1 MKIHNIKKLAFGAA
15 VVFSVVGCTSNFD
28 DFNTEKTGG
37 PENFYADYKAIVSP
51 LKSMQTSLKSDTQLF
66 PNLSADMFS
75 GMFSSATQFN
85 GGKNNLT
92 YFMMD
97 GWNNRIVQHQ
107 EELFNLSINA
117 KNAAKNQYSNI
128 NFDGTFAVAKILRVI
143 SGARVADTHGPVV
156 YSKFEKPN
164 ANGITDFDSQQEAY
178 NHFIE
183 DLTTA
188 ANDLYRIGSTP
199 NTVSAEDKA
208 VLSLSDL
215 VYNGNMLKW
224 AKLANSLKL
233 RMAMR
238 MSYADPAKSRQYAE
252 EALKSPVGLIS
263 DNEDNA
269 LVSIGQSEMS
279 FIVYEWGDC
288 LVGAPLVT
296 YLQGYFDPRL
306 SAFVKPATD
315 QSIEGEYKGIRTG
328 IDLIN
333 GKGTYGGFSQP
344 LAKSAKGDY
353 FSGTDGKLKLF
364 TAAETWFLKSEA
376 ALRGYSG
383 AGDAKTNYETGVGQS
398 FGEWGK
404 DGVAAYLNDAVS
416 TQEPYIDPKNPANNV
431 LAGDSQ
437 LSTITIKWNDGD
449 SNERKLERIITQ
461 KWLSL
466 YPNGPEAWAEQRR
479 TGYPILF
486 KVRQNDSGGTIDTN
500 AMIRRIPYTNDTKTS
515 TYNYQQA
522 ASMLNGPDT
531 GGTRLW
537 WDKK

>member
-1 MKIHNIKKLAFGAA
+1 MKIHNLKKWAFGAA
-15 VVFSVVGCTSNFD
+15 VFFSVVGCTDNFE
-28 DFNTEKTGG
+28 DFNKDKTGG

-51 LKSMQTSLKSDTQLF
+51 LKSMQTSLKNDTQLF
-66 PNLSADMFS
+66 PNLSADMYS
-75 GMFSSATQFN
+75 GMFSTATQFN

-107 EELFNLSINA
+107 QALFNNSIIID
-117 KNAAKNQYSNI
+117 KAAESQYSNI
-128 NFDGTFAVAKILRVI
+128 NFDGTFAVKKILRVI
-143 SGARVADTHGPVV
+143 SAARVSDVHGPVV
-156 YSKFEKPN
+156 YSKYEKPN
-164 ANGITDFDSQQEAY
+164 SNGITDFDSQQDASRF
-178 NHFIE
+178 FIE
-183 DLTTA
+183 DLTIA
-188 ANDLYRIGSTP
+188 ANNLYRIGSTP
-199 NTVSAEDKA
+199 NTVNAEDKA
-208 VLSLSDL
+208 VLELSDL
-215 VYNGNMLKW
+215 VFGGNMLKW

-238 MSYADPAKSRQYAE
+238 MSYADPAKSKLYAE
-252 EALKSPVGLIS
+252 EALNSPIGLIS

-269 LVSIGQSEMS
+269 LISVGQSEMS

-306 SAFVKPATD
+306 SAYVKPATD
-315 QSIEGEYKGIRTG
+315 PSIEGEYKGIRTG
-328 IDLIN
+328 IDLMN
-333 GKGTYGGFSQP
+333 GKGKYGKFSQP

-353 FSGTDGKLKLF
+353 FSGTEGKLKLF

-383 AGDAKTNYETGVGQS
+383 AGDAKTNYETGVAQS

-404 DGVAAYLNDAVS
+404 DGVAAYLNDGVS
-416 TQEPYIDPKNPANNV
+416 TQEPYIDPKNPANNI
-431 LAGDSQ
+431 LEGDSQ
-437 LSTITIKWNDGD
+437 LSTITIKWNNAD

-500 AMIRRIPYTNDTKTS
+500 AMVRRIPFTNDTKTS
-515 TYNYQQA
+515 TLNYPQA